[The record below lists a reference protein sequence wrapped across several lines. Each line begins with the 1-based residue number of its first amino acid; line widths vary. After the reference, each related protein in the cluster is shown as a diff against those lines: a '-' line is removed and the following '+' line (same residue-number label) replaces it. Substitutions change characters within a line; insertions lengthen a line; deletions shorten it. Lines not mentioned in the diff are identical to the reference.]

1 MSITLQTGQE
11 LEAAKQV
18 RETARKDRFGERI
31 FETANEMPS
40 FPDGNT
46 SIQAWIKE
54 HVQITDEIKDLG
66 VGRLMVKF
74 VVEKDGTITNAEMM
88 RPMHPA
94 IDKEATRVIES
105 MPKWNPGKL
114 SGLPVRVRYML
125 SVNFK

>member
-1 MSITLQTGQE
+1 
-11 LEAAKQV
+11 
-18 RETARKDRFGERI
+18 
-31 FETANEMPS
+31 MPS

-46 SIQAWIKE
+46 SIQALMKE

-105 MPKWNPGKL
+105 MPKWNPGKV